1 MTPSS
6 PDRDFM
12 QRALDLA
19 ARGLGRVEPNPMVGA
34 VVVRGGEVVGEG
46 FHARFG
52 GPHAEVVALD
62 AAGDAARG
70 ADLYVTLEPCCHH
83 GKTPPCT
90 QAVLHAGIRRVVAA
104 VTDPFPEVGGRGL
117 ARLREAGVAVEVGL
131 MEAEA
136 RRLNAAFFKRVLT
149 GLPLVIAKWAMTL
162 DGRLAAGSGRSRWIS
177 SEAGRRRVHEVRAVC
192 DAVIVGAGTVA
203 ADAPS
208 LTVRLAPLPEVRPQ
222 PARVLLDDAL
232 VTDPARP
239 PASTV
244 ADAPVL
250 VYTSPAA
257 LEREAARADA
267 LRRAGCEVIESAEA
281 EGGLDLRAVL
291 QDLARRGMSRVLLEG
306 GSRVFGAF
314 FAARL
319 VDRVMVFVAP
329 KVLGSAN
336 AISPVAGPA
345 GLELETALALEDMTA
360 TPIGPDVLIEG
371 RASDY

>member
-1 MTPSS
+1 
-6 PDRDFM
+6 M